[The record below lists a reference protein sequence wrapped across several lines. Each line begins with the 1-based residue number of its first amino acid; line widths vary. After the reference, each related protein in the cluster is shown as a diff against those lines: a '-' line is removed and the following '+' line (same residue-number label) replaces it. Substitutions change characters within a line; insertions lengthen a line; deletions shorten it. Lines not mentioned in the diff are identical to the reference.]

1 MFFALLWISPLPEP
15 MLPVGVV
22 VLFLL
27 SWFSTDVVCFFSFIL
42 YTL

>member
-1 MFFALLWISPLPEP
+1 MLL
-15 MLPVGVV
+15 VGVV

-27 SWFSTDVVCFFSFIL
+27 SWFSADVVCFFSFIL